1 MAETPRVLFRLL
13 IGCIALVPC
22 VHAQDFPTK
31 PVRILASEAGS
42 NGDFVARTVAQG
54 LTAAWGQQVLV
65 DNRGGGV
72 IAGDVVAKSAPD
84 GYTML
89 LYGNTH
95 WLLPLMR
102 KQVPYDA
109 IRDFAPVTLAARNIN
124 VLVVHP
130 SLPAKNFKDLLA
142 LARARPGQLNFS
154 TAAPGTMNHLAGEL
168 LKSMAKINIVR
179 VSYRGSPSAL
189 TAVLSGEV
197 QMMFATVAPARP
209 HIQSGKVRPLAVTSA
224 NRSATFPELPTIAE
238 SGLPGF
244 EAISIHG
251 VFVPARTPEAMVTRL
266 QLEITRALQR
276 PDTRDR
282 IAGIGG
288 EAVGSTPEQFAGVI
302 REEVARMGKVIK
314 EAGIEER

>member
-1 MAETPRVLFRLL
+1 MRVLLSLAAGCLAL
-13 IGCIALVPC
+13 IPGAY
-22 VHAQDFPTK
+22 AQDYPTK

-54 LTAAWGQQVLV
+54 LTATWGQQVLV

-72 IAGDVVAKSAPD
+72 IAGDVVAKSPPD

-130 SLPAKNFKDLLA
+130 SLPVKSFKDLLA

-209 HIQSGKVRPLAVTSA
+209 HILSGKVRPLAVTSA
-224 NRSATFPELPTIAE
+224 NRSPTFPEIPTIAE

-251 VFVPARTPEAMVTRL
+251 VFVPAKTPEAMVSRL
-266 QLEITRALQR
+266 QQEITKALQR
-276 PDTRDR
+276 PDARDR

-288 EAVGSTPEQFAGVI
+288 EAVGSTPAEFARTI
-302 REEVARMGKVIK
+302 KEEIARMGKVIK